1 MGSDEV
7 PRAIGPYQI
16 EETIATRA
24 FTVTYRAAQVGL
36 GRTVRIKTLKPTVA
50 ASSPYAAE
58 LSREAAILSRLEHE
72 SIVRLFDFVRAEG
85 TARLVTEDPRGPTL
99 EQVIA
104 SGPIAPDAAA
114 AIALGISRALGHAH
128 ERGVIHRGLRPG
140 VVVITRG
147 SRIKLTDLSSA
158 EILASPED
166 LAAAALRL
174 PSAPDPLEGG
184 ESFARPDYM
193 SPEQILGEPAG
204 AASDVWSLGAVLHEM
219 LAGARPFDGAD
230 RKAVAQRIRSGKP
243 GPLPAGTPRELE
255 QIVTRCLARAPDDRF
270 EDARAVAEA
279 LESALALRTT
289 LPVPVLVSRALF
301 AAKLG
306 DEITASAGVGAPAAA
321 VSRGPDLLGAARVF
335 GVAFLLILAGGFAIQ
350 VLRDSDTVPDPGT
363 TQAMDG
369 DDAGVAAV
377 VGSRDRGMVRAIAQP
392 WAEVYLDGE
401 FVDVTP
407 MGRPILVIPGK
418 HFITFR
424 HPKAPD
430 EQRAIKIAAGQ
441 TVILDVTMRV
451 ERAADAGARD
461 GAPDAAES
469 P

>member
-1 MGSDEV
+1 MGSDEG
-7 PRAIGPYQI
+7 PRTIGPYQI
-16 EETIATRA
+16 EATIATRA
-24 FTVTYRAAQVGL
+24 FTVTYRAAQAGL
-36 GRTVRIKTLKPTVA
+36 GRSVRIKTLKPTVA
-50 ASSPYAAE
+50 ATSPYAAE
-58 LSREAAILSRLEHE
+58 LSREGAILARLDHE
-72 SIVRLFDFVRAEG
+72 AIVRLYDFTRAEG
-85 TARLVTEDPRGPTL
+85 TVRLVTEDPRGPTL

-104 SGPIAPDAAA
+104 GGPVAPDAAA
-114 AIALGISRALGHAH
+114 AIALGVARGLGHAH
-128 ERGVIHRGLRPG
+128 EHGVIHRGLRPG
-140 VVVITRG
+140 VVVVTRA
-147 SRIKLTDLSSA
+147 SRIKITDFSSA
-158 EILASPED
+158 DIVASSPED
-166 LAAAALRL
+166 SSASRCL

-193 SPEQILGEPAG
+193 SPEQILGEAAG

-219 LAGARPFDGAD
+219 LAGKRPFDGAD
-230 RKAVAQRIRSGKP
+230 RKAVAQRIRSGSP
-243 GPLPAGTPRELE
+243 GPLPAETPRELE
-255 QIVTRCLARAPDDRF
+255 QIVARCLSRAPEDRF
-270 EDARAVAEA
+270 ESARALTEA
-279 LESALALRTT
+279 LESALAARTT
-289 LPVPVLVSRALF
+289 LAEAVLVSRALF

-306 DEITASAGVGAPAAA
+306 DEIGAAGASGVPAPAA
-321 VSRGPDLLGAARVF
+321 RGPDLRGSARVF
-335 GVAFLLILAGGFAIQ
+335 AVVLLLILAGGTAIQ

-363 TQAMDG
+363 TTLE
-369 DDAGVAAV
+369 DAGVAA
-377 VGSRDRGMVRAIAQP
+377 VGSRDRGMVRVVAQP

-401 FVDVTP
+401 LVDVTP

-430 EQRAIKIAAGQ
+430 EQRSIKIAAGQ

>member
-1 MGSDEV
+1 MGSDEG
-7 PRAIGPYQI
+7 PRTIGPYQI
-16 EETIATRA
+16 KETIATRA
-24 FTVTYRAAQVGL
+24 FTVTYRATQAGL

-50 ASSPYAAE
+50 ATSPYAAE
-58 LSREAAILSRLEHE
+58 LSREAAILARLEHE
-72 SIVRLFDFVRAEG
+72 AIVRLFDFVRAEG
-85 TARLVTEDPRGPTL
+85 TVRLVTEDPRGPTL
-99 EQVIA
+99 EQLIA
-104 SGPIAPDAAA
+104 GGPIAPDAAA
-114 AIALGISRALGHAH
+114 AIALGVARALGHAH
-128 ERGVIHRGLRPG
+128 ERGVVHRGLRPG
-140 VVVITRG
+140 VVVISRA

-158 EILASPED
+158 EILAGTPED

-184 ESFARPDYM
+184 DSFARPDYM
-193 SPEQILGEPAG
+193 SPEQILGESAG
-204 AASDVWSLGAVLHEM
+204 AASDVWSLGAILHEM

-255 QIVTRCLARAPDDRF
+255 QIVTRCLSRAPDDRF
-270 EDARAVAEA
+270 EDARAASEA

-289 LPVPVLVSRALF
+289 LPVTVLVSRALF
-301 AAKLG
+301 EARLGEEIAA
-306 DEITASAGVGAPAAA
+306 ASGVGAPAAA
-321 VSRGPDLLGAARVF
+321 ARGPDLLVSARVF
-335 GVAFLLILAGGFAIQ
+335 GAAFLLILAGGFAIQ
-350 VLRDSDTVPDPGT
+350 VLSDTETVPDPGT
-363 TQAMDG
+363 TALE
-369 DDAGVAAV
+369 DAGVVA
-377 VGSRDRGMVRAIAQP
+377 VGSRDRGMVRVVAQP

-401 FVDVTP
+401 LVDVTP
-407 MGRPILVIPGK
+407 LGRPILVIPGK

-441 TVILDVTMRV
+441 TVMLDVTMRV

-461 GAPDAAES
+461 AVDAAAS

>member
-24 FTVTYRAAQVGL
+24 FTVTYRAAQAGL

-104 SGPIAPDAAA
+104 FGPVAPDAAA
-114 AIALGISRALGHAH
+114 AIALGMARAIGHAH

-147 SRIKLTDLSSA
+147 SRIKITDLSSA
-158 EILASPED
+158 EIVVTSPED
-166 LAAAALRL
+166 LAAAAQRF

-184 ESFARPDYM
+184 DSFARPDYM
-193 SPEQILGEPAG
+193 SPEQILGESAG
-204 AASDVWSLGAVLHEM
+204 AASDVWALGAVLHAM

-243 GPLPAGTPRELE
+243 GSLPTGTPRELE

-270 EDARAVAEA
+270 EDARAVADA
-279 LESALALRTT
+279 LESALATRTT
-289 LPVPVLVSRALF
+289 LPATVLVSRALF

-306 DEITASAGVGAPAAA
+306 DEIAAAAGVGAPAAA
-321 VSRGPDLLGAARVF
+321 TTRGPDLVGAARVF
-335 GVAFLLILAGGFAIQ
+335 AVAFLLILAGGFAIQ
-350 VLRDSDTVPDPGT
+350 VLRDSDTVPEPGT
-363 TQAMDG
+363 TSLDAE
-369 DDAGVAAV
+369 DAGVAAA
-377 VGSRDRGMVRAIAQP
+377 GSRDRGMVRVVAQP

-401 FVDVTP
+401 LVDVTP

-441 TVILDVTMRV
+441 TVMVDVTMRV

>member
-24 FTVTYRAAQVGL
+24 FTVTYRAAQAGL

-50 ASSPYAAE
+50 ATSPYAAE

-104 SGPIAPDAAA
+104 AGPVAPDAAA
-114 AIALGISRALGHAH
+114 AIALGVARALGHAH

-140 VVVITRG
+140 VVVVTRG
-147 SRIKLTDLSSA
+147 SRVKLTDFSSA
-158 EILASPED
+158 EIQAPAED

-243 GPLPAGTPRELE
+243 GPLPTETPRELE

-270 EDARAVAEA
+270 EDARALAEA
-279 LESALALRTT
+279 LESALATRTT
-289 LPVPVLVSRALF
+289 LPGPVLVSRALF

-306 DEITASAGVGAPAAA
+306 DEITAAAGAGAPAAPA
-321 VSRGPDLLGAARVF
+321 RGPDLLGAARVF
-335 GVAFLLILAGGFAIQ
+335 GVVFALILAGGAAIQ
-350 VLRDSDTVPDPGT
+350 VLRDNDTVPDPGT
-363 TQAMDG
+363 TSIDAE
-369 DDAGVAAV
+369 DAGVAAA
-377 VGSRDRGMVRAIAQP
+377 GSRDRGMVRVVAQP

-401 FVDVTP
+401 LVDVTP

-441 TVILDVTMRV
+441 TVLLDVTMRV

>member
-1 MGSDEV
+1 MGSDEG

-24 FTVTYRAAQVGL
+24 FTVTYRAAQAGL

-58 LSREAAILSRLEHE
+58 LSREATILARLEHE
-72 SIVRLFDFVRAEG
+72 AVVRLFDFVRAES
-85 TARLVTEDPRGPTL
+85 TVRLVTEDPRGPTL
-99 EQVIA
+99 EQVIQG
-104 SGPIAPDAAA
+104 GPVAPDAAA
-114 AIALGISRALGHAH
+114 AIALGVARGLAHAH
-128 ERGVIHRGLRPG
+128 ERGVVHRGLRPG
-140 VVVITRG
+140 VVVVTRASQIKIT
-147 SRIKLTDLSSA
+147 DFSSA
-158 EILASPED
+158 EILASALSEGAD
-166 LAAAALRL
+166 AASLRL

-184 ESFARPDYM
+184 DSFARPDYM
-193 SPEQILGEPAG
+193 SPEQILGETAG

-219 LAGARPFDGAD
+219 LAGKRPFDGAD
-230 RKAVAQRIRSGKP
+230 RKAVAQRIRSGPP
-243 GPLPAGTPRELE
+243 GSLPAGTPRELE
-255 QIVTRCLARAPDDRF
+255 QIVTRCLSRVPEDRY
-270 EDARAVAEA
+270 ESARAVAEA
-279 LESALALRTT
+279 IESELAARTT
-289 LPVPVLVSRALF
+289 LPVTVLVSRALF

-306 DEITASAGVGAPAAA
+306 DEIGAAGSSGVPAAPA
-321 VSRGPDLLGAARVF
+321 RGPDLRGAARVF
-335 GVAFLLILAGGFAIQ
+335 AGALLLIIAGGAAIQ
-350 VLRDSDTVPDPGT
+350 VLRDNETVPDPGSST
-363 TQAMDG
+363 LE
-369 DDAGVAAV
+369 DAGAAL
-377 VGSRDRGMVRAIAQP
+377 VGSRDRGMVRVVAQP

-401 FVDVTP
+401 LVDVTP

-441 TVILDVTMRV
+441 TVMLDVTMRV